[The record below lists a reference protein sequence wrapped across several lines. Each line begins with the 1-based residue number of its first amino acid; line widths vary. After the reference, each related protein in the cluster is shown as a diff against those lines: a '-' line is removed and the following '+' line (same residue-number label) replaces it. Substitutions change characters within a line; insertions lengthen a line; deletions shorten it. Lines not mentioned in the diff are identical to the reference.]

1 MKCNQQPSILL
12 IYFPSRAR
20 TMSRI
25 PLRSI
30 VIRWRDSPDPTLDDT
45 FLISTGQAHSYPAR
59 LTFHGGLESGVQGRS
74 GPLPRYDI
82 LIGSSEHLAK
92 ASLPG
97 GRWIAGLDQGMSG
110 QLACEL
116 TR

>member
-1 MKCNQQPSILL
+1 MQCYQRCSTLL
-12 IYFPSRAR
+12 IYFAARAR
-20 TMSRI
+20 TSCRI
-25 PLRSI
+25 PTREL
-30 VIRWRDSPDPTLDDT
+30 VIRWYDSPDPTLDDT

-59 LTFHGGLESGVQGRS
+59 LTLHGGLESGVQGRS

-97 GRWIAGLDQGMSG
+97 GRWIVGLDQGMSG
-110 QLACEL
+110 HLACEL

>member
-1 MKCNQQPSILL
+1 MKCYQRCLILL
-12 IYFPSRAR
+12 IYFPARAR
-20 TMSRI
+20 TLSRI
-25 PLRSI
+25 STREF

-45 FLISTGQAHSYPAR
+45 FLIPTGQAHSYPAR
-59 LTFHGGLESGVQGRS
+59 FALHGGLESGVQGRS